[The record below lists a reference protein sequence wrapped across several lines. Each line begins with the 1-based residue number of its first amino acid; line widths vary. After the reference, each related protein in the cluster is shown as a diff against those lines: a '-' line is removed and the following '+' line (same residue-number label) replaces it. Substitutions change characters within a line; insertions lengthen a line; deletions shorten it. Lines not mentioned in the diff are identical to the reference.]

1 MGSELTI
8 RLVTHV
14 YGRARSA
21 SVCRVGS
28 FAHVAALQQLALFHF
43 RVFRPWFRHGGGVGN
58 RLTQN
63 KLCVENPEECEV
75 RERKKTAN
83 AATLA

>member
-43 RVFRPWFRHGGGVGN
+43 RVFRHGGGVGN
-58 RLTQN
+58 RLKETCAI
-63 KLCVENPEECEV
+63 K
-75 RERKKTAN
+75 
-83 AATLA
+83 